1 MVEAKGIVKS
11 FGRREVLKGVD
22 LVVREGE
29 FVIVMGPNGAGK
41 TTLLRIIATIVRPD
55 KGQLKVCGFPIPD
68 KAPEARAKIG
78 FLTHSPLLYDELTA
92 RENLLFYASL
102 LSVRSPEK
110 RIAELLQLVGLEDR
124 AEERVRTFSR
134 GMLQRLAIARAI
146 LHSPPLLL
154 LDEPFTGLDQKAAE
168 VLTALLK
175 RLPQEG
181 HAVIMTTHQL
191 DETLTLA
198 HRILVLNRGKFV
210 AEIPREELRL
220 DAFRKQYV
228 ELTSR

>member
-220 DAFRKQYV
+220 DAFRKQYA

>member
-175 RLPQEG
+175 LLPQEG

-220 DAFRKQYV
+220 DAFRKQYA

>member
-22 LVVREGE
+22 LVVKEGE
-29 FVIVMGPNGAGK
+29 FVIVMGPNGVGK

-175 RLPQEG
+175 LLPQEG

-220 DAFRKQYV
+220 DAFRKQYA

>member
-68 KAPEARAKIG
+68 RAPEARAKIG

-220 DAFRKQYV
+220 DAFRKQYA

>member
-68 KAPEARAKIG
+68 RAPEARAKIG

-175 RLPQEG
+175 LLPQEG

-220 DAFRKQYV
+220 DAFRKQYA

>member
-68 KAPEARAKIG
+68 RAPEARAKIG

-168 VLTALLK
+168 VLTAFLK

-220 DAFRKQYV
+220 DAFRKQYA

>member
-175 RLPQEG
+175 LLPQEG

-210 AEIPREELRL
+210 AEIPQEELRL

>member
-22 LVVREGE
+22 LVVGEGE

-41 TTLLRIIATIVRPD
+41 TTLLRIIATLVRPD

-92 RENLLFYASL
+92 RENLLFYANL

-110 RIAELLQLVGLEDR
+110 RIEELLRLVGLEDR

-134 GMLQRLAIARAI
+134 GMLQRLAIARAL

-175 RLPQEG
+175 RFPQEG
-181 HAVIMTTHQL
+181 RTVIMTTHQL

-198 HRILVLNRGKFV
+198 HRVLVLYKGKFV
-210 AEIPREELRL
+210 AEIPREELSL
-220 DAFRKQYV
+220 DAFRKQYA
-228 ELTSR
+228 ELISG

>member
-22 LVVREGE
+22 LVVKEGE

-175 RLPQEG
+175 LLPQEG

-220 DAFRKQYV
+220 DAFRKQYA

>member
-68 KAPEARAKIG
+68 RAPEARAKIG

-198 HRILVLNRGKFV
+198 HRILVLNRGKFI

-220 DAFRKQYV
+220 DAFRKQYA

>member
-22 LVVREGE
+22 LVVGEGE

-55 KGQLKVCGFPIPD
+55 RGQIKVCGFPIPD

-92 RENLLFYASL
+92 RENLLFYANL

-110 RIAELLQLVGLEDR
+110 RIEELLRLVGLEDR

-134 GMLQRLAIARAI
+134 GMLQRLAIARAL

-168 VLTALLK
+168 VLIALLK

-198 HRILVLNRGKFV
+198 HRVLVLYKGKFV

-220 DAFRKQYV
+220 DAFRKQYA
-228 ELTSR
+228 ELISG

>member
-198 HRILVLNRGKFV
+198 HRILVLNMGKFV